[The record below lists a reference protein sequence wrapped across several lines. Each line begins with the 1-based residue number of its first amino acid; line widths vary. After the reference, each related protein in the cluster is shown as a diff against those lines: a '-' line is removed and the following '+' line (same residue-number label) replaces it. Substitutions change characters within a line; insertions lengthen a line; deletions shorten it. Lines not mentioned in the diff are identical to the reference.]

1 MSKRTILLFLLL
13 ICAAVM
19 AFAGVI
25 RDGSLIGISNGSV
38 IIVRWYSEDESGV
51 NKVELER
58 ASGTDG
64 QFILLNDIPLR
75 GNNQA
80 YEYIDDSAF
89 RVTEALYRYRL
100 KASFSNGNPPVY
112 YGPITIRHDVNSV
125 RRTWGSIKAMFR

>member
-1 MSKRTILLFLLL
+1 
-13 ICAAVM
+13 M

-100 KASFSNGNPPVY
+100 KVSFANGNPPVY